1 MFMES
6 LWAFLVCI
14 SQKLQQ
20 LWNRNNCKSKASVDL
35 VKLLE
40 SLVHLC
46 TPLAPDK
53 VKWNSQADNVASTAL
68 LKCGS

>member
-1 MFMES
+1 MWLEKYCHFLIMFMES
-6 LWAFLVCI
+6 YGTETTANPKPLLT
-14 SQKLQQ
+14 
-20 LWNRNNCKSKASVDL
+20 SVR
-35 VKLLE
+35 LLE

-53 VKWNSQADNVASTAL
+53 VKWNFQAENVASTAL